1 MKKKV
6 FAITFIVLF
15 VTAVVWLVIEGSKPE
30 ALPLGSKLPEIE
42 FESFDGIRIIKSD
55 TLHKTVVMFFSKKCP
70 HCKYELNVLNENA
83 GKIKGTNFYLITLDK
98 DIFTNGFTDR
108 YLKLRVSENIKFGVV
123 KKDEYKNKYGT
134 IVTPAF
140 FFFDKNGMLFSKLKG
155 ETKLERILDEIN
167 KVSVTRVKSRTRGK
181 TEKSGIK

>member
-42 FESFDGIRIIKSD
+42 YTGLNGVQKLYADNV
-55 TLHKTVVMFFSKKCP
+55 HKTVVIFFSEQCS

-83 GKIKGTNFYLITLDK
+83 EKIKGTNFYLITLDK
-98 DIFTNGFTDR
+98 DIITNGFTDK
-108 YLKLRVSENIKFGVV
+108 YPALKEAVNITFGTV
-123 KKDEYKNKYGT
+123 KKEDYENNYGAM
-134 IVTPAF
+134 VTPALF
-140 FFFDKNGMLFSKLKG
+140 FFNKEGVLTTKLKG
-155 ETKLERILDEIN
+155 ETKIDRILEEI
-167 KVSVTRVKSRTRGK
+167 
-181 TEKSGIK
+181 E